1 MLPFYMKQVGEA
13 KLSDN
18 EISNPGLEEAK
29 DDSFV
34 LSDPVLEDSP
44 PFTRTGSLL
53 PIEGYKHH
61 TKAATGD
68 GVEDRD
74 RGREIM

>member
-1 MLPFYMKQVGEA
+1 V
-13 KLSDN
+13 SDN

-53 PIEGYKHH
+53 PTEGYKHH

-68 GVEDRD
+68 GVGDND